1 MTQVRGLL
9 ALALA
14 LALGAA
20 FIAEAQAQQRG
31 GSRRGL
37 SSRSSLVGLLAREEV
52 QKELKLNEEQ
62 TAKVRAVVEKIGTE
76 ITGQFA
82 ALREIDDRE
91 KQQAKMT
98 ELSDQADQNVREQLG
113 DVLARDQFMR
123 LYQIRMQYRAVV
135 DSLSNRY
142 VGGRLEITE
151 VQKTKLAQIGKD
163 VQAKRAEVLSAM
175 ANASQEQRREAFGK
189 LREIQTA
196 ADEEAL
202 GVLTAEQKDA
212 FEDMKGEKF
221 ELQSRRGRRS
231 TG

>member
-1 MTQVRGLL
+1 M
-9 ALALA
+9 
-14 LALGAA
+14 
-20 FIAEAQAQQRG
+20 
-31 GSRRGL
+31 
-37 SSRSSLVGLLAREEV
+37 
-52 QKELKLNEEQ
+52 
-62 TAKVRAVVEKIGTE
+62 RAVVEKIGTE
-76 ITGQFA
+76 IRGQFA

-91 KQQAKMT
+91 KQQAKRT

-113 DVLARDQFMR
+113 DVLARDQFTR

-151 VQKTKLAQIGKD
+151 EQKTKLAQIGKD
-163 VQAKRAEVLSAM
+163 VQAKRTELFSAL

-212 FEDMKGEKF
+212 FEKMKGEKF

-231 TG
+231 NG